1 MIRVVIR
8 TEGGAEV
15 GLGHVRRCLT
25 LASAL
30 VRLDAQVM
38 FIVND
43 DTGVMDLIERH
54 GLEVMGIAESPG
66 QPQPTLRILAD
77 QRASVLVTDSY
88 NIKTEFFS
96 KARGLVQVLVA
107 LDDLA
112 DRSLPV
118 DIVVNAAI
126 DAEKLRYSTLTD
138 AQLLLG
144 PAFALLRDE
153 FANAP
158 VRSIRSRLERLLVT
172 VGGSDGHNLTG
183 RLVEWA
189 RQVLPDE
196 MLEVVIGPFFAEMPE
211 VVKTKMMLHR
221 NPQNMRDLML
231 ACDLALCSGGQTTYE
246 LAATG
251 TPAIAIQVVENQIHN
266 LEGFARAGTL
276 VVAGSVDGDDL
287 EHRTKSELQSLAS
300 DAARRA
306 AMSQRGRAL
315 VDGRGAA
322 RAADAIMELARGRN
336 DSERL

>member
-1 MIRVVIR
+1 
-8 TEGGAEV
+8 
-15 GLGHVRRCLT
+15 
-25 LASAL
+25 
-30 VRLDAQVM
+30 M
-38 FIVND
+38 FVVND
-43 DTGVMDLIERH
+43 DTGVINLIERY

-66 QPQPTLRILAD
+66 QLQPTLQILAD
-77 QRASVLVTDSY
+77 QRASVLVTDSSS
-88 NIKTEFFS
+88 IKSDFLS
-96 KARGLVQVLVA
+96 KVRGLVQVLVA

-138 AQLLLG
+138 ARLLLG
-144 PAFALLRDE
+144 PAFALLRNE

-158 VRSIRSRLERLLVT
+158 VRSIRPRLERLLVT

-189 RQVLPDE
+189 RQVLPDA
-196 MLEVVIGPFFAEMPE
+196 MLEVVIGPFFAEIPE
-211 VVKTKMMLHR
+211 VVKTKMTLHR

-251 TPAIAIQVVENQIHN
+251 TPAIAVQIAENQKHN
-266 LEGFARAGTL
+266 LEGFVGAGTL
-276 VVAGSVDGDDL
+276 AVAGSIDDHDM
-287 EHRTKSELQSLAS
+287 EHRVKSELESLAS
-300 DAARRA
+300 DSARRA